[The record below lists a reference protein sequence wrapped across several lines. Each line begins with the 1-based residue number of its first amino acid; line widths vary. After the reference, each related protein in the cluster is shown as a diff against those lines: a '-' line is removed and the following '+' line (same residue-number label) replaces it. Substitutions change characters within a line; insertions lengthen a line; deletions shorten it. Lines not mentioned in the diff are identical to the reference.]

1 MMDTIRELFFRFSLS
16 DALAV
21 AGIVVGFVIYWLQ
34 RQSKRRGYRVF
45 STEPVLPS
53 GFKRPSPRERDIVVE
68 VHNDGSVP
76 LVAADFL
83 SPIVVDFHNSKQIMS
98 SRPFLSAFADNLPVQ
113 VSHLG
118 REGHIQP
125 PLLNPGERVRATFCV
140 QEFEGDVRVRARIIG
155 VKRVHNVAFREA
167 ISLHLSLLSTLY
179 LGFIVA
185 RLRDHD
191 VIDQSHF
198 WILTAPYLMFSVFR
212 IASIARQ
219 QFLGWM
225 FRPDV

>member
-1 MMDTIRELFFRFSLS
+1 MMNTIRELFSRFTLS

-21 AGIVVGFVIYWLQ
+21 VGIVAGFVIYGLQ
-34 RQSKRRGYRVF
+34 RQSKRLGYRVF
-45 STEPVLPS
+45 STEPLLP
-53 GFKRPSPRERDIVVE
+53 FDLKRPGPRDHDIVVE
-68 VHNDGSVP
+68 VRNDGNVP

-83 SPIVVDFHNSKQIMS
+83 SPIVVDFHNSKQITS
-98 SRPFLSAFADNLPVQ
+98 SCLFLAAFADNLPVS

-118 REGHIQP
+118 REGYIQP
-125 PLLNPGERVRATFCV
+125 PLLNPRECVRVTFRV
-140 QEFEGDVRVRARIIG
+140 QGFEGDVRVRARIIG
-155 VKRVHNVAFREA
+155 VNRVHNMALREA
-167 ISLHLSLLSTLY
+167 ISLHLTLLSTVY

-191 VIDQSHF
+191 VIGQSLF
-198 WILTAPYLMFSVFR
+198 WILAAPYMLFSVLR
-212 IASIARQ
+212 IASVVRQ

>member
-1 MMDTIRELFFRFSLS
+1 MMDIIRELFSRFTLS
-16 DALAV
+16 DALAL
-21 AGIVVGFVIYWLQ
+21 ASIVVGIVIYVLQ
-34 RQSKRRGYRVF
+34 QQNKRLGYRVF
-45 STEPVLPS
+45 STKPVLPFDFRNP
-53 GFKRPSPRERDIVVE
+53 GPREHDVAVE
-68 VHNDGSVP
+68 VRNEGSVP

-83 SPIVVDFHNSKQIMS
+83 SPIVIDFYNSKQVTS
-98 SRPFLSAFADNLPVQ
+98 SHLFLAAFADNPPVS

-118 REGHIQP
+118 REGHIQT
-125 PLLNPGERVRATFCV
+125 PLLNPGERVRAIFRV

-155 VKRVHNVAFREA
+155 VNRVSNVVVREA
-167 ISLHLSLLSTLY
+167 ISLHLTLLLTLY

-191 VIDQSHF
+191 VIGQSSF
-198 WILTAPYLMFSVFR
+198 WIFTAPYLLFSVLR
-212 IASIARQ
+212 IRSVVRQ